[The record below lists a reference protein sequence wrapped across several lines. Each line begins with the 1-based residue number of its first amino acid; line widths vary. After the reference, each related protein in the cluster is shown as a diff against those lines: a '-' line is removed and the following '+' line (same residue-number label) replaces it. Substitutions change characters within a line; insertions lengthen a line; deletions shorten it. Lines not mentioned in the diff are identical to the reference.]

1 MLVDF
6 AAVYGGLSKG
16 DLASRL
22 VCFTAD
28 GVTIFQSLKTGVTV

>member
-6 AAVYGGLSKG
+6 ATIYGGLSKG

-22 VCFTAD
+22 VSFTAN
-28 GVTIFQSLKTGVTV
+28 GVTIFQSLKTGVTM